1 MSTKI
6 KAKWGVAVFRD
17 AIIGP
22 VKFELYSALSDVNRV
37 SIGLEGQDED
47 PDLAD
52 PLNMQHWVFTGH
64 DYECAP
70 TQLFQNRKNA
80 ALYAAGARCARAKLI
95 EAWAEDMTSKLDT
108 ETA

>member
-1 MSTKI
+1 LSTKI

-22 VKFELYSALSDVNRV
+22 VKFELSTALVL
-37 SIGLEGQDED
+37 GLEEPLGD
-47 PDLAD
+47 PDYVD
-52 PLNMQHWVFTGH
+52 PLNMQHWVFVGH
-64 DYECAP
+64 DYEAVP

-95 EAWAEDMTSKLDT
+95 EAWAEDMTSKFDT